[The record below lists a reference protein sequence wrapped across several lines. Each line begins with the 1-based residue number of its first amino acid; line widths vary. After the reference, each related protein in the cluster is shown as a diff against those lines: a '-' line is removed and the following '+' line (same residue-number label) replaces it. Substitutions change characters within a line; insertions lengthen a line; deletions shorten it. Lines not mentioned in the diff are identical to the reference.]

1 MKDLRVLVNMTSFE
15 FNKIK
20 ESINSN
26 LSYLDRREEIFSNFI
41 KNGFPNKRIEDW
53 KFSDLKQII
62 TTNFENIDF
71 SKKEEQSN
79 IEENFTF
86 DLEHNKIVF
95 INGIISK
102 IDFSYEDE
110 KKIIV
115 EQNSNLEKELS
126 ENSLL
131 NLNTAFVSNY
141 TKILVKS
148 GYQFKKPLILFNY
161 LSNDLNNIGLN
172 TRLDIDIE
180 NNASLNIINISNENL
195 NNNFLNFR
203 QKINIGKNSILKNY
217 SLDINENSNFK
228 YSFKDI
234 NLEKNSHLEYFI
246 LSKGSKFSKHDINC
260 SLNNEYGSVVLNG
273 IIDLNDERHHEIKTK
288 INHNE
293 ENCKS
298 YQLIKSVLN
307 DNSKGVYQGKIYVDS
322 KAQKTDGYQL
332 SRALLLSDEVEF
344 NAKPELEIYADDVK
358 CSHGSTSGNIDENS
372 IFYLMSRG
380 LSYEQS
386 KKLLT
391 NGFLNEVI
399 EKITNED
406 VKSLVKEFIGITE

>member
-1 MKDLRVLVNMTSFE
+1 MENNIKLNFE
-15 FNKIK
+15 NYLNEKNFSSSQKEIK
-20 ESINSN
+20 EISFN
-26 LSYLDRREEIFSNFI
+26 NFI
-41 KNGFPNKRIEDW
+41 KNGFPNKRLEDW

-62 TTNFENIDF
+62 TTNFEDINF

-79 IEENFTF
+79 IDKNFTV

-95 INGIISK
+95 IDGIISK

-110 KKIIV
+110 QQVVV
-115 EQNSNLEKELS
+115 EQNSDLEKELS
-126 ENSLL
+126 RNSLL

-161 LSNDLNNIGLN
+161 LSNNLNNVGIN
-172 TRLDIDIE
+172 TRLDIKLEDD
-180 NNASLNIINISNENL
+180 ALLNIINISNENL

-234 NLEKNSHLEYFI
+234 SLEKNSHLEYFI
-246 LSKGSKFSKHDINC
+246 LSKGSKFLKHDINC

-273 IIDLNDERHHEIKTK
+273 IIDLDDKKHHEIKTN

-307 DNSKGVYQGKIYVDS
+307 ENSKGIYQGKIYVNS

-358 CSHGSTSGNIDENS
+358 CSHGSTSGNVDEDS

-399 EKITNED
+399 EKITNNE
-406 VKSLVKEFIGITE
+406 VKSLVKKLMGINE

>member
-1 MKDLRVLVNMTSFE
+1 MENNIKLNFE
-15 FNKIK
+15 NYLNKKNFSSSQKKIK
-20 ESINSN
+20 EKSFN
-26 LSYLDRREEIFSNFI
+26 NFI
-41 KNGFPNKRIEDW
+41 KNGFPNKRLEDW

-62 TTNFENIDF
+62 TTNFEDINF

-79 IEENFTF
+79 IDKNFIV

-95 INGIISK
+95 IDGIISK

-110 KKIIV
+110 QQVVV
-115 EQNSNLEKELS
+115 EQNSDLEKELS
-126 ENSLL
+126 RNSLL

-161 LSNDLNNIGLN
+161 LSNNLNNVGIN
-172 TRLDIDIE
+172 TRLDIKLEDD
-180 NNASLNIINISNENL
+180 ASLNIINISNENL

-203 QKINIGKNSILKNY
+203 QKIGIGKNSILKNY

-234 NLEKNSHLEYFI
+234 SLEKNSHLEYFI
-246 LSKGSKFSKHDINC
+246 LSKGSKFLKHDINC

-273 IIDLNDERHHEIKTK
+273 IIDLDDKKHHEIKTN

-307 DNSKGVYQGKIYVDS
+307 ENSKGIYQGKIYVNS

-358 CSHGSTSGNIDENS
+358 CSHGSTSGNVDEDS

-399 EKITNED
+399 EKITNNE
-406 VKSLVKEFIGITE
+406 VKSLVKKLMDINE

>member
-1 MKDLRVLVNMTSFE
+1 MENNIKLNFE
-15 FNKIK
+15 NYLNEKNFSNSQKEIK
-20 ESINSN
+20 EISFN
-26 LSYLDRREEIFSNFI
+26 NFI
-41 KNGFPNKRIEDW
+41 KNGFPNKRLEDW

-62 TTNFENIDF
+62 TTNFEDINF

-79 IEENFTF
+79 LDKNFIV
-86 DLEHNKIVF
+86 DIEHNKIFF
-95 INGIISK
+95 IDGIISK

-110 KKIIV
+110 QQVVV
-115 EQNSNLEKELS
+115 EQNSDLEKELS
-126 ENSLL
+126 RNSLL

-148 GYQFKKPLILFNY
+148 GYQLKKPLILFNY
-161 LSNDLNNIGLN
+161 LSNNLNNFGIN
-172 TRLDIDIE
+172 IRLDIKLEDD
-180 NNASLNIINISNENL
+180 ASLNIINISNENL
-195 NNNFLNFR
+195 NKNFLNFR

-234 NLEKNSHLEYFI
+234 SLEKNSHLEYFI
-246 LSKGSKFSKHDINC
+246 LSKGSKFLKHDINC

-273 IIDLNDERHHEIKTK
+273 IIDLDDKKHHEIKTN

-307 DNSKGVYQGKIYVDS
+307 ENSKGIYQGKIYVNS

-358 CSHGSTSGNIDENS
+358 CSHGSTSGNVDEDS

-399 EKITNED
+399 EKITNNE
-406 VKSLVKEFIGITE
+406 VKSLVKKLMGINE

>member
-1 MKDLRVLVNMTSFE
+1 MENNIKLNFE
-15 FNKIK
+15 NYLNEKNFSNSQKEIK
-20 ESINSN
+20 EKSFN
-26 LSYLDRREEIFSNFI
+26 NFI
-41 KNGFPNKRIEDW
+41 KNGFPNKLLEDW

-62 TTNFENIDF
+62 TTNFEDINF

-79 IEENFTF
+79 LDKNFIV
-86 DLEHNKIVF
+86 DIEHNKIVF
-95 INGIISK
+95 IDGIISK

-110 KKIIV
+110 QQVVI
-115 EQNSNLEKELS
+115 EQNSDLEKELS
-126 ENSLL
+126 RNSLL

-161 LSNDLNNIGLN
+161 LSNNLNNVGIN
-172 TRLDIDIE
+172 IRLDIKLEDD
-180 NNASLNIINISNENL
+180 ASLNIINISNENL

-203 QKINIGKNSILKNY
+203 QKINIGKNSTLKNY

-234 NLEKNSHLEYFI
+234 SLEKNSHLEYFI
-246 LSKGSKFSKHDINC
+246 LSKGSKFLKHDINC

-273 IIDLNDERHHEIKTK
+273 IIDLDDKKHHEIKTN

-307 DNSKGVYQGKIYVDS
+307 ENSKGIYQGKIYVNS

-358 CSHGSTSGNIDENS
+358 CSHGSTSGNVDENS

-399 EKITNED
+399 EKITNNK
-406 VKSLVKEFIGITE
+406 VKSLVKKLMGINE

>member
-1 MKDLRVLVNMTSFE
+1 MENNIKLNFE
-15 FNKIK
+15 NYLNKKNFSSSQKEIK
-20 ESINSN
+20 EKSFN
-26 LSYLDRREEIFSNFI
+26 NFI
-41 KNGFPNKRIEDW
+41 KNGFPNKRLEDW

-62 TTNFENIDF
+62 TTNFEDINF

-79 IEENFTF
+79 IDKNITV

-95 INGIISK
+95 IDGIISK

-110 KKIIV
+110 QQVVV
-115 EQNSNLEKELS
+115 EQNSDLEKELS
-126 ENSLL
+126 RNSLL

-161 LSNDLNNIGLN
+161 LSNNLNNVGIN
-172 TRLDIDIE
+172 TRLDIKLEDD
-180 NNASLNIINISNENL
+180 ALLNIINISNENL

-246 LSKGSKFSKHDINC
+246 LSKGSKFLKHDINC

-273 IIDLNDERHHEIKTK
+273 IIDLDDKKHHEIKTN

-307 DNSKGVYQGKIYVDS
+307 ENSKGIYQGKIYVNS

-358 CSHGSTSGNIDENS
+358 CSHGSTSGNVDENS

-399 EKITNED
+399 EKITNNE
-406 VKSLVKEFIGITE
+406 VKSLVKKLMGINE

>member
-1 MKDLRVLVNMTSFE
+1 MENNIKLNFE
-15 FNKIK
+15 NYLNKKNFSSSQKEIK
-20 ESINSN
+20 EISFN
-26 LSYLDRREEIFSNFI
+26 NFI
-41 KNGFPNKRIEDW
+41 KNGFPNKRQEDW

-62 TTNFENIDF
+62 TTNFEDINF

-79 IEENFTF
+79 IDKNFIIEI
-86 DLEHNKIVF
+86 EHNKIVF
-95 INGIISK
+95 IDGIISK

-110 KKIIV
+110 QQVVV
-115 EQNSNLEKELS
+115 EQNSDLEKELS
-126 ENSLL
+126 RNSLL

-161 LSNDLNNIGLN
+161 LSNNLNNVGIN
-172 TRLDIDIE
+172 TRLNIKLEDD
-180 NNASLNIINISNENL
+180 ALLNIINISNENL

-203 QKINIGKNSILKNY
+203 QKIDIGRNSILKNY

-234 NLEKNSHLEYFI
+234 HLEKNSHLEYFI
-246 LSKGSKFSKHDINC
+246 LSKGSKFLKHDINC
-260 SLNNEYGSVVLNG
+260 SLNNEFGSVVLNG
-273 IIDLNDERHHEIKTK
+273 IIDLDDKKHHEIKTN

-307 DNSKGVYQGKIYVDS
+307 DNSKGVYQGKIYVNS
-322 KAQKTDGYQL
+322 IAQKTDGYQL

-358 CSHGSTSGNIDENS
+358 CSHGSTSGNVDEDS

-399 EKITNED
+399 EKISNNE
-406 VKSLVKEFIGITE
+406 VKSLVKKLMGINE

>member
-1 MKDLRVLVNMTSFE
+1 MENNIKLNFE
-15 FNKIK
+15 NYLNKKNFSSSQKEIK
-20 ESINSN
+20 EKSFN
-26 LSYLDRREEIFSNFI
+26 NFI
-41 KNGFPNKRIEDW
+41 KNGFPNKRLEDW

-62 TTNFENIDF
+62 TTNFEDINF

-79 IEENFTF
+79 IDKNFIV

-95 INGIISK
+95 SDGIISK
-102 IDFSYEDE
+102 LDFSHEDE
-110 KKIIV
+110 QQIV
-115 EQNSNLEKELS
+115 VDQNTDLEKELS
-126 ENSLL
+126 RNSLL

-161 LSNDLNNIGLN
+161 LSNNLNNVGIN
-172 TRLDIDIE
+172 IRLDIKLEDD
-180 NNASLNIINISNENL
+180 ASLNIINISNENL

-234 NLEKNSHLEYFI
+234 SLEKNSHLEYFI
-246 LSKGSKFSKHDINC
+246 LSKGSKFLKHDINC

-273 IIDLNDERHHEIKTK
+273 IIDLDDKKHHEIKTN

-307 DNSKGVYQGKIYVDS
+307 ENSKGIYQGKIYVNS

-358 CSHGSTSGNIDENS
+358 CSHGSTSGNVDEDS

-399 EKITNED
+399 EKITNNE
-406 VKSLVKEFIGITE
+406 VKSLVKKLMGINE

>member
-1 MKDLRVLVNMTSFE
+1 MENNIKLNFE
-15 FNKIK
+15 NYLNKKNFSSSQKEIK
-20 ESINSN
+20 EVNF
-26 LSYLDRREEIFSNFI
+26 DNFI

-62 TTNFENIDF
+62 ATNFDNIDF
-71 SKKEEQSN
+71 SKKEKQSN
-79 IEENFTF
+79 IDENLTV

-95 INGIISK
+95 IDGIISK
-102 IDFSYEDE
+102 IDFSYENEE
-110 KKIIV
+110 KVVV

-131 NLNTAFVSNY
+131 NLNTAFVSDY

-148 GYQFKKPLILFNY
+148 GYRFKKPLILFNF

-172 TRLDIDIE
+172 TRLDIDLE
-180 NNASLNIINISNENL
+180 DDASLNVINISNENL

-246 LSKGSKFSKHDINC
+246 LSKGSKFLKHDINC
-260 SLNNEYGSVVLNG
+260 SLNSEYGSVVLNG
-273 IIDLNDERHHEIKTK
+273 IIDLNEKKHHEIKTK

-307 DNSKGVYQGKIYVDS
+307 DNSKGVYQGKIYVNS

-332 SRALLLSDEVEF
+332 SRALLLNDEVEF

-358 CSHGSTSGNIDENS
+358 CSHGSTSGNVDEDS

-399 EKITNED
+399 EKITNDE
-406 VKSLVKEFIGITE
+406 VKLLVKKLIGINE

>member
-1 MKDLRVLVNMTSFE
+1 MENNIKLNFE
-15 FNKIK
+15 NYLNEKNFSNSQKEIK
-20 ESINSN
+20 EISFN
-26 LSYLDRREEIFSNFI
+26 NFI
-41 KNGFPNKRIEDW
+41 KNGFPNKRLEDW

-62 TTNFENIDF
+62 TTNFEDINF

-79 IEENFTF
+79 LDKNFIV
-86 DLEHNKIVF
+86 DIEHNKIFF
-95 INGIISK
+95 IDGIISK

-110 KKIIV
+110 QQVVV
-115 EQNSNLEKELS
+115 EQNSDLEKELS
-126 ENSLL
+126 RNSLL

-161 LSNDLNNIGLN
+161 LSNNLNNVGIN
-172 TRLDIDIE
+172 TRLDIKLEDD
-180 NNASLNIINISNENL
+180 ASLNIINISNENL

-234 NLEKNSHLEYFI
+234 SLEKNSHLEYFI
-246 LSKGSKFSKHDINC
+246 LSKGSKFLKHDINC

-273 IIDLNDERHHEIKTK
+273 IIDLDDKKHHEIKTN
-288 INHNE
+288 INHND

-307 DNSKGVYQGKIYVDS
+307 ENSKGIYQGKIYVNS

-358 CSHGSTSGNIDENS
+358 CSHGSTSGNVDEDS

-399 EKITNED
+399 EKITNDE
-406 VKSLVKEFIGITE
+406 VKSLVKKLMGINE

>member
-1 MKDLRVLVNMTSFE
+1 MENNIKLNFESYLNEKNFTSSQKE
-15 FNKIK
+15 IK
-20 ESINSN
+20 EINF
-26 LSYLDRREEIFSNFI
+26 DNFI
-41 KNGFPNKRIEDW
+41 KNGFPNRRIEDW
-53 KFSDLKQII
+53 KFSDLKKII
-62 TTNFENIDF
+62 TNNFENIDF
-71 SKKEEQSN
+71 SKKEAQLN
-79 IEENFTF
+79 IDENLIG
-86 DLEHNKIVF
+86 DLEHNKITF
-95 INGIISK
+95 INGAISN
-102 IDFSYEDE
+102 IDFSYENED
-110 KKIIV
+110 KIIV
-115 EQNSNLEKELS
+115 EQNLNLENELS
-126 ENSLL
+126 KNTLL

-141 TKILVKS
+141 TKILVKK
-148 GYQFKKPLILFNY
+148 GYQFKKPLVLFNY
-161 LSNDLNNIGLN
+161 LSHDLSNSGLN
-172 TRLDIDIE
+172 TRLDINLEDE
-180 NNASLNIINISNENL
+180 ASLNIINISNENL

-217 SLDINENSNFK
+217 SLDINETSNIK

-246 LSKGSKFSKHDINC
+246 LSKGSKFAKHDINC
-260 SLNNEYGSVVLNG
+260 SLNDEYGSVVING
-273 IIDLNDERHHEIKTK
+273 IIDLNDKKHHEIKTI

-307 DNSKGVYQGKIYVDS
+307 DGSKGVYQGKIYVNS

-332 SRALLLSDEVEF
+332 SRALLLSNEVEF
-344 NAKPELEIYADDVK
+344 DAKPELEIYADDVK

-380 LSYEQS
+380 LSYAQS

-406 VKSLVKEFIGITE
+406 VKLLVKKLTGITE

>member
-1 MKDLRVLVNMTSFE
+1 MENNIKLNFE
-15 FNKIK
+15 NYLNKKNFSSSQKEIK
-20 ESINSN
+20 EKSFN
-26 LSYLDRREEIFSNFI
+26 NFI
-41 KNGFPNKRIEDW
+41 KNGFPNKRLEDW

-62 TTNFENIDF
+62 TTNFEDINF

-79 IEENFTF
+79 IDKNFIV

-95 INGIISK
+95 IDGIISK

-110 KKIIV
+110 QQVVV
-115 EQNSNLEKELS
+115 EQNTDLEKELS
-126 ENSLL
+126 RNSLL

-161 LSNDLNNIGLN
+161 LSNNLNNVGIN
-172 TRLDIDIE
+172 IRLDIKLEDD
-180 NNASLNIINISNENL
+180 ASLNIINISNENL

-203 QKINIGKNSILKNY
+203 QKINIGKNSTLKNY

-234 NLEKNSHLEYFI
+234 SLEKNSHLEYFI
-246 LSKGSKFSKHDINC
+246 LSKGSKFLKHDINC

-273 IIDLNDERHHEIKTK
+273 IIDLDDKKHHEIKTN

-307 DNSKGVYQGKIYVDS
+307 ENSKGIYQGKIYVNS

-358 CSHGSTSGNIDENS
+358 CSHGSTSGNVDEDS

-399 EKITNED
+399 EKITNNE
-406 VKSLVKEFIGITE
+406 VKSLVKKLMGINE